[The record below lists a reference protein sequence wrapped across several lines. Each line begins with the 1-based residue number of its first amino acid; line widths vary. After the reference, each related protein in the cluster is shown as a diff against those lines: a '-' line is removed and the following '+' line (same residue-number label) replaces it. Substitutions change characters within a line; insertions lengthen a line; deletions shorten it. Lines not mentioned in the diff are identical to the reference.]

1 MPKAFSF
8 FQACR
13 KVRSAT
19 MSVPTTNS
27 VRDERV
33 KPALLNPVVAHVK
46 ASGDLP
52 WVRLC
57 VGMVVAVLLIA
68 LTLGKAP

>member
-1 MPKAFSF
+1 M
-8 FQACR
+8 
-13 KVRSAT
+13 SA
-19 MSVPTTNS
+19 PTTNS